1 MTSTAAMRAFMETGP
16 KCLCKKLTRHDGVVV
31 GNVIMVGWR
40 PHGRLDMDMATT
52 LGVLN
57 AEC

>member
-1 MTSTAAMRAFMETGP
+1 METGP

-40 PHGRLDMDMATT
+40 PHGRLDMDMAMT